1 MLFYCS
7 KCLNAYT
14 DHLSIILDYLQ
25 RLMEL
30 SWQHLSEIFKNH
42 CLYITDNN
50 WHELSTL
57 PEFFMVNLQQ
67 SRDFDA
73 GVLTS

>member
-7 KCLNAYT
+7 KYLNTYT

-25 RLMEL
+25 CLMEL
-30 SWQHLSEIFKNH
+30 SWQYLPEIFKNH
-42 CLYITDNN
+42 CLHNTDDN

-57 PEFFMVNLQQ
+57 PK
-67 SRDFDA
+67 
-73 GVLTS
+73 VLW